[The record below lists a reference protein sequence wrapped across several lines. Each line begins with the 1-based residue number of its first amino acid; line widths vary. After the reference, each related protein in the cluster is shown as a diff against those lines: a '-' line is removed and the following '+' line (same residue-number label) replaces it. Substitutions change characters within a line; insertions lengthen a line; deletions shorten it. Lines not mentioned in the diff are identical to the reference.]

1 MDNRT
6 AGRIRVTYVLTCA
19 AGEDPLAKARDIA
32 FEQTVELPPECVES
46 DIVDRVVGRD
56 VLQLF
61 NLLFGNISLKNG
73 VLVTRLELPPSV
85 LRHFLGPRHGV
96 EGLRSLCAV
105 SSRRPLSCVAV
116 KPLGSSAAELADRCG
131 GLALGGI
138 DIVKDDHGI
147 ADQPPAP
154 FEERV
159 SRCQEAVS
167 TANDRTGGAD
177 VSLTD
182 GRGPLLLSPQVGR
195 LRSSRTQ
202 PPPKRQCRGG
212 FFINGRWSGP
222 STGAGGST
230 GGGHEAS
237 FSDT

>member
-6 AGRIRVTYVLTCA
+6 AGRIRVTYVLKCA

-46 DIVDRVVGRD
+46 DIVDRVVGRVEEIEPVGGRRWRATLTYSADAVGRD

-85 LRHFLGPRHGV
+85 LRYFLGPRHGV

-131 GLALGGI
+131 GLALAGI

-154 FEERV
+154 F
-159 SRCQEAVS
+159 
-167 TANDRTGGAD
+167 
-177 VSLTD
+177 
-182 GRGPLLLSPQVGR
+182 
-195 LRSSRTQ
+195 
-202 PPPKRQCRGG
+202 
-212 FFINGRWSGP
+212 
-222 STGAGGST
+222 
-230 GGGHEAS
+230 
-237 FSDT
+237 